1 MKNLCFL
8 IAVSFLCM
16 VNCDKKI
23 NNNNDEPNF
32 LKINIGE
39 NSVITNGLK
48 GYIILYTD
56 ENCSTIKEKRF
67 FSGQSIVLFQN
78 ISDSAVSFTVIIT
91 DTQSLSG
98 GKAFWLESFIK
109 APKGEWYFN
118 STEKIVL

>member
-56 ENCSTIKEKRF
+56 ENCSTIKETRF
-67 FSGQSIVLFQN
+67 FPVNLSFFSKIFQTPQ
-78 ISDSAVSFTVIIT
+78 F
-91 DTQSLSG
+91 L
-98 GKAFWLESFIK
+98 LR
-109 APKGEWYFN
+109 
-118 STEKIVL
+118 